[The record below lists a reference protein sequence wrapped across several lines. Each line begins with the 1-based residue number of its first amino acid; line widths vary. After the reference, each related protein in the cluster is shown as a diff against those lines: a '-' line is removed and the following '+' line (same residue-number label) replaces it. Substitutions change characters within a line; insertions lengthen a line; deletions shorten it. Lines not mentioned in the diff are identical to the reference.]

1 MEDRD
6 SGASWTLVPAR
17 RGQMYG
23 VIVDSLRR
31 EPESW
36 SRCRAGMVDGMLS
49 MTMSRRWLR

>member
-1 MEDRD
+1 
-6 SGASWTLVPAR
+6 
-17 RGQMYG
+17 MYG